1 MFSERDR
8 MVSGASRQAER
19 LEKKLQNA
27 LRECQK
33 KPGNKRCA
41 DCTERV
47 SRKLVLRHLYS
58 TLEWRL
64 GLKAESCEM
73 FSFAKC

>member
-1 MFSERDR
+1 
-8 MVSGASRQAER
+8 MVSAASRQAER

-41 DCTERV
+41 DCIERV
-47 SRKLVLRHLYS
+47 SLELDVWFRHVYL
-58 TLEWRL
+58 
-64 GLKAESCEM
+64 CV
-73 FSFAKC
+73 

>member
-1 MFSERDR
+1 
-8 MVSGASRQAER
+8 MVSAASRQAER

-47 SRKLVLRHLYS
+47 SRELGVCFPAPMFHSRAS
-58 TLEWRL
+58 TRSEPIL
-64 GLKAESCEM
+64 
-73 FSFAKC
+73 

>member
-1 MFSERDR
+1 
-8 MVSGASRQAER
+8 MVSAASRQAER

-41 DCTERV
+41 DCIERV
-47 SRKLVLRHLYS
+47 SPELGFSFVLRVYF
-58 TLEWRL
+58 TL
-64 GLKAESCEM
+64 AS
-73 FSFAKC
+73 